1 MKDKKADKTLD
12 TSSAR
17 KEKRKVWILL
27 LPVLVCFVIL
37 VCIILPPSL
46 GTVASFLNKDG
57 KKLAGSISE
66 KIFIEINGVEQGMFI
81 KGMDT
86 TKPVLLLVHGGPG
99 MADYFLAKQFP
110 TGIENEFVVC
120 YWEQRGT
127 GISYSADIA
136 PQTMTTEQFVSDI
149 IEVTN
154 YLRNRFGQDKIYLMG
169 HSWGTYLS
177 IKTVAKSPELY
188 HAYIAMSQ
196 VVNLP
201 ESEKLAY
208 TYMLGQ
214 YTAAGKRSMVKK
226 FKKYPIW
233 ESDKALLEYSRSS
246 LRDEAMHDLGVG
258 TMRNMH
264 SVIRDIFFASLR
276 CTEYTPM
283 ERINI
288 WRGKIFSSKSG
299 LRGELD
305 AFDAATEAPALNIPV
320 YFFAGRYDYT
330 CCYSLQRKYYESLSA
345 PVKGFYTFDES
356 AHSPLFEEPEEAM
369 NILYEDVLNGVVAL
383 QDEK

>member
-1 MKDKKADKTLD
+1 MKGKKVDKMLNR
-12 TSSAR
+12 SSER
-17 KEKRKVWILL
+17 KGKQEVWNSLL
-27 LPVLVCFVIL
+27 AILVCFVVL
-37 VCIILPPSL
+37 ACIILPPSR
-46 GTVASFLNKDG
+46 GTVVPFLNKDG
-57 KKLAGSISE
+57 KKLANSISE
-66 KIFIEINGVEQGMFI
+66 KVSIEINGVGQGMFI
-81 KGMDT
+81 KGKDI

-99 MADYFLAKQFP
+99 MSDYFLAEEYP

-127 GISYSADIA
+127 GISYNSDIA
-136 PQTMTTEQFVSDI
+136 PETMTTEQFISDI

-177 IKTVAKSPELY
+177 VKTVAKSPELF

-196 VVNLP
+196 VVNQP

-214 YTAAGKRSMVKK
+214 YTAKGRAKMVKK
-226 FKKYPIW
+226 FKQYPIF
-233 ESDKALLEYSRSS
+233 ESDEALIEYSTSS

-258 TMRNMH
+258 TMRNMN
-264 SVIRDIFFASLR
+264 SVIKDIFFASLR
-276 CTEYTPM
+276 CTDYTSM

-288 WRGKIFSSKSG
+288 WRGKIFSAKTG

-305 AFDAATEAPALNIPV
+305 AFDAIIEVPVLDIPV
-320 YFFAGRYDYT
+320 YFFAGRHDYT
-330 CCYSLQRKYYESLSA
+330 SCYSLQKEYYECLKA
-345 PVKGFYTFDES
+345 PVKGFYTFKES
-356 AHSPLFEEPEEAM
+356 AHSPLFEEPEKAM
-369 NILYEDVLNGVVAL
+369 SILYEDVLNEITIL